1 MTGSAILKWLSL
13 SSMIGKPVLVMFRE
27 EAISG
32 KAIGLDEDG
41 SLILLTCGNET
52 VKVSAGDATILKR

>member
-1 MTGSAILKWLSL
+1 
-13 SSMIGKPVLVMFRE
+13 MIGKTVSVMFRE
-27 EAISG
+27 EAVSG

-41 SLILLTCGNET
+41 SLILLTAGNET